1 MTDTTTIE
9 QATQNIKSRI
19 RQFKL
24 DHAHIWEQKQTV
36 TPTVKPIVETVVE
49 EPYVDTRQP
58 RRPWLGE

>member
-36 TPTVKPIVETVVE
+36 TPIVQTVVE
-49 EPYVDTRQP
+49 DPYEDMRQP
-58 RRPWLGE
+58 RRLWLGE

>member
-24 DHAHIWEQKQTV
+24 DHAHIWEQEDPSK
-36 TPTVKPIVETVVE
+36 PLVKPIVETVVE
-49 EPYVDTRQP
+49 EPYVDMRQP

>member
-24 DHAHIWEQKQTV
+24 DHAHIWEQEN
-36 TPTVKPIVETVVE
+36 PTVKPIVETVVE
-49 EPYVDTRQP
+49 EPYVDMRQP

>member
-24 DHAHIWEQKQTV
+24 DHAHIWEQKKTV
-36 TPTVKPIVETVVE
+36 TPIVQTVIED
-49 EPYVDTRQP
+49 PYEDMRQP
-58 RRPWLGE
+58 RRLWLGE